1 MHLDGILLYRYV
13 LELQK
18 QLPIKI
24 NKLHQINEQA
34 FLFQVRSQQTN
45 HQLLISLDNDS
56 YRIHYTNKKYTTS
69 FEPTSFLMLLRK
81 YLTQSVITN
90 ISQPAGDRV
99 VVLEIETLNNLKD
112 KVKYYLHIELFGKY
126 TNMILVNDT
135 NKIIDCLKRN
145 SISTSRVLFPN
156 AIFEATYNKN
166 KFSIFENNHLE
177 LSHYNGL
184 SKVIKD
190 EILYRHLT
198 IKKFS
203 DAIINSDT
211 IYYYPEKAVFHLIPL
226 THFNMEYE
234 TYPLHHALDI
244 IYASQES
251 KRQINEISGN
261 IYKYVKKELDKANK
275 KLIKLNAT
283 LASAKNYDINRQFG
297 EILYANCHINT
308 HNNQISLLDFEG
320 NQVTIPLDIKYDIK
334 ENARRYFKK
343 YTKNKVAVEI
353 IQQQIQNTLQSIQYY
368 ETIQAQLAISNIN
381 DAYEIGEELKINTK
395 KNIKTTKQKH
405 PNFLKINI
413 DNVEIYVGKNNI
425 QNDYITN
432 KLSKKHYLWFHVK
445 DYHGAHVVVNQSEV
459 NEKILRI
466 CAMLAAYYSKAR
478 YSSSIP
484 VNYCLLKQ
492 LKATR
497 GNHLGMVFL
506 GSYKTIYIDIDTNLI
521 TSLIEKS

>member
-1 MHLDGILLYRYV
+1 MNLDGILIYRYV

-24 NKLHQINEQA
+24 NKLHQINEHA
-34 FLFQVRSQQTN
+34 FIFQVRSQKTN
-45 HQLLISLDNDS
+45 KQLLISLDNDS
-56 YRIHYTNKKYTTS
+56 YRIHFTDKKYTTS

-112 KVKYYLHIELFGKY
+112 KVKYYLYIELFGKY
-126 TNMILVNDT
+126 TNMILVNQE

-145 SISTSRVLFPN
+145 NISASRILFPN
-156 AIFEATYNKN
+156 AIFEPTHNQNKT
-166 KFSIFENNHLE
+166 SIFENSHLE
-177 LSHYNGL
+177 LSNYNGL
-184 SKVIKD
+184 SKIIKD
-190 EILYRHLT
+190 ELLYCNLSVAD
-198 IKKFS
+198 FS
-203 DAIINSDT
+203 KAIINSET
-211 IYYYPEKAVFHLIPL
+211 IYYYPEKSVFHLIPL
-226 THFNMEYE
+226 THLNIEYE
-234 TYPLHHALDI
+234 VYPLHQALDI
-244 IYASQES
+244 IYNSQET

-261 IYKYVKKELDKANK
+261 IYKHVKKELDKANK
-275 KLIKLNAT
+275 KLIKLNST
-283 LASAKNYDINRQFG
+283 LETAKNYDINRQFG
-297 EILYANCHINT
+297 EILYANSHITTRLNE
-308 HNNQISLLDFEG
+308 ISLLDFEG
-320 NQVTIPLDIKYDIK
+320 QQVTIPLDIKYDIK
-334 ENARRYFKK
+334 ENAHRYFKK
-343 YTKNKVAVEI
+343 YTKNKVAVAI

-395 KNIKTTKQKH
+395 KNIKSTKQKH

-506 GSYKTIYIDIDTNLI
+506 GSYKTIHIDIDTQLM
-521 TSLIEKS
+521 TSLINKS